1 MMIYLC
7 GMLVLFLMGI
17 CLAVLAANLG
27 GTRGTG
33 EVILLTLSALVV
45 GCLPFLMLL
54 TYLLT

>member
-1 MMIYLC
+1 MTIYLF
-7 GMLVLFLMGI
+7 GMLVSCLMGI

-33 EVILLTLSALVV
+33 EVILLTLSAVV
-45 GCLPFLMLL
+45 AGCLPYLMLL